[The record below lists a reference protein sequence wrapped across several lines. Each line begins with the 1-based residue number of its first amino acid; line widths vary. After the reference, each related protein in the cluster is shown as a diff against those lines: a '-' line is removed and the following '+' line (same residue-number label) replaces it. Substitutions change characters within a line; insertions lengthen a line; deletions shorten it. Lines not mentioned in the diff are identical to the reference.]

1 MKLITLLLLLSAGVA
16 ASQEI
21 LLAEPAQIAFEE
33 GRWED
38 AIREYGEI
46 LEALPE
52 DRMSWLRIAQ
62 AERELGRYESALA
75 SLEKALE
82 NNAPEATVHLERA
95 RNLLGLDQIDE
106 AMAELEM
113 ADHLELRARVVL
125 EEAPDLDPLRGERRF
140 DEIYRSVRSRVFP
153 CERIPE
159 AAEFDF
165 WLGRWEVRS
174 PDGTLLGENTI
185 TRDVGGC
192 VIRENWE
199 GTPGSSGRSMTFYL
213 PSRSQWRH
221 VWIGSAGTHIDLTG
235 GLIDGEMRMEGTIE
249 YLGEDQVIA
258 FRATWTEGAGGLVRQ
273 RMEQF
278 DLVAQTW
285 DPWFDGFYRRID

>member
-1 MKLITLLLLLSAGVA
+1 MRPVILFLLFWSGAA

-62 AERELGRYESALA
+62 AERELGRYDSALG
-75 SLEKALE
+75 SLEKALA

-95 RNLLGLDQIDE
+95 RNLLGLGRNDE

-125 EEAPDLDPLRGERRF
+125 EEAADLDPLRDERRF

-153 CERIPE
+153 CEGIPE
-159 AAEFDF
+159 ASEFDF
-165 WLGRWEVRS
+165 WVGRWDVRS
-174 PDGTLLGENTI
+174 PDGTPLGESTI

-192 VIRENWE
+192 VIRENWA
-199 GTPGSSGRSMTFYL
+199 GTPGSSGASMTFYL

-221 VWIGSAGTHIDLTG
+221 IWIGSAGTHIDLTG
-235 GLIDGEMRMEGTIE
+235 ELIDGEMRMEGTIE
-249 YLGEDQVIA
+249 YLGEDEVIA
-258 FRATWTEGAGGLVRQ
+258 FRATWTQGAGGLVRQ
-273 RMEQF
+273 HMEQF
-278 DLVAQTW
+278 DLVARTW